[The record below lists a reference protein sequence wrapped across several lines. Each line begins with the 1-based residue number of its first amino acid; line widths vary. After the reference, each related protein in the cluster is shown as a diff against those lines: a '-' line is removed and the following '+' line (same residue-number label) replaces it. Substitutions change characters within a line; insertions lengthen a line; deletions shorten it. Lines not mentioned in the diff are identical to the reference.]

1 MWELCQREIVALL
14 PGAALERWIKRG
26 VGIASVPLGDIK
38 SCAEKLKP
46 AIFLRHIFPLQ
57 NTSDISDVNGISDIA
72 KNAHVQN
79 ALVLLREAQV
89 KRFSVQVR
97 VYDESPNAPNK
108 TDTARMIAER
118 ISAEG
123 FTEDVKDPEMIV
135 SVVVQAE
142 KGAEGQGTRK
152 IAYSGVSAPSDNL
165 SAWAGGMRRYQNSD
179 ERISRAEFKLLEAIE
194 VFGLDLSGYTG
205 AIDLGAAPGGWS
217 RILALNGLSV
227 NAVDP
232 ANLDKR
238 LKTHRGIRH
247 MQETAQDYLMRIIA
261 DMQDRTKT
269 QRRRDTVLVND
280 MRMDVMES
288 VAIVCK
294 YAEVLRIGRLI
305 MTFKLPE
312 QPKKIKTIIDRGV
325 QALTEHFVDI
335 KVKQLFHNR
344 SEVTVTGT
352 MPE

>member
-1 MWELCQREIVALL
+1 MWELCQKEIAALL
-14 PGAALERWIKRG
+14 PGSSMESWIKRG
-26 VGIASVPLGDIK
+26 VGITSVPDADIK
-38 SCAEKLKP
+38 VCAERLQQ
-46 AIFLRHIFPLQ
+46 AVFLRHIFPLQ
-57 NTSDISDVNGISDIA
+57 YTTEISEADGVSGIA
-72 KNAHVQN
+72 QN
-79 ALVLLREAQV
+79 ALAVLREAGI

-123 FTEDVKDPEMIV
+123 YTEDVKDPEMIV

-142 KGAEGQGTRK
+142 KRTEGQEGGKK
-152 IAYSGVSAPSDNL
+152 IAYTGVSDPKDNL

-194 VFGLDLSGYTG
+194 VFGLDLDGYRG

-217 RILALNGLSV
+217 RILALNGLNV
-227 NAVDP
+227 HAVDP

-238 LKTHRGIRH
+238 LKAHNGIRH
-247 MQETAQDYLMRIIA
+247 MQETAQEYLLRI
-261 DMQDRTKT
+261 QTEKDRRAPIQKK
-269 QRRRDTVLVND
+269 RNVVLVND

-288 VAIVCK
+288 VGIVCK
-294 YAEVLRIGRLI
+294 YAQVMRIGRLI

-312 QPKKIKTIIDRGV
+312 QPKKIMTIIDRGV
-325 QALTEHFVDI
+325 EALSEHFSDI